1 MRKIAIIGAGNMGG
15 AIARGILGGKLAGE
29 YEVRLSNKSACKLD
43 KIKADFQA
51 AVTTTSNVEAAS
63 GADII
68 ILAVKPWLVKQ
79 VIDEISASVDIE
91 KVTLVSLAAGITVGD
106 LCGMFCS
113 PSQAVN
119 SVTRA
124 MPNTAIAVGES
135 MTFICGDQASKAKVD
150 ELNMIFG
157 SMGRSAVIPERMM
170 GAAMAL
176 CSCGIAYAMR
186 YVRAA
191 TEGAVELGLYPD
203 AAKEYVFQTLRGAVA
218 LLEATGANPE
228 SEIDKVTTPGGVTI
242 KGLNTMERNGFSTA
256 VIEGLKA
263 SAC

>member
-1 MRKIAIIGAGNMGG
+1 
-15 AIARGILGGKLAGE
+15 
-29 YEVRLSNKSACKLD
+29 
-43 KIKADFQA
+43 
-51 AVTTTSNVEAAS
+51 
-63 GADII
+63 
-68 ILAVKPWLVKQ
+68 
-79 VIDEISASVDIE
+79 
-91 KVTLVSLAAGITVGD
+91 
-106 LCGMFCS
+106 MFCS